1 MQNKEYKKGIGQKLY
16 YALIKRYE
24 SKIYEAKSVLSV
36 YFTSSVGI
44 GEQSQIL
51 EEMDKYITIIAN
63 AEDKKTVDILTGSP
77 LNTQNPTTLNEYEE
91 DYHIYQYPN
100 TLQDKFTDRDI
111 KTQIQI

>member
-44 GEQSQIL
+44 GEHSQIL
-51 EEMDKYITIIAN
+51 EEMDKYITIIAA
-63 AEDKKTVDILTGSP
+63 AEDKKSVLESHFADGGWEMP
-77 LNTQNPTTLNEYEE
+77 FFE
-91 DYHIYQYPN
+91 DN
-100 TLQDKFTDRDI
+100 K
-111 KTQIQI
+111 